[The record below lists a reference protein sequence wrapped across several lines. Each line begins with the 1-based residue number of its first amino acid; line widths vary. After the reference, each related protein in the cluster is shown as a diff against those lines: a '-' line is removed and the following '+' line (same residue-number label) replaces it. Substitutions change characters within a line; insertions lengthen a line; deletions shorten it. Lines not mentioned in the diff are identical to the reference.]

1 MSVPPHPNML
11 GGRATPPAP
20 PSANAATAGGSSST
34 PRAMGV
40 GHRTPQG
47 KSDPGHSMGT
57 ACEGSST
64 LGGGGGVG
72 SGGKTASKP
81 KSDWKKCWDYKQA
94 ATYYKHVHSKE
105 SRWANAEDPVWMEAT
120 DPASGH
126 IFLEHATTGETMWKA
141 EQQYQ
146 AAVGGGGGG
155 DCDKGAGP
163 GPTKESGGRVV
174 GEAGSAAAT
183 SKRQTVWEEIKEP
196 GSGVR
201 YYFSSVSESSQWHP
215 PVWMDYVD
223 TKENVVYYV
232 NTRTN
237 ESLWEKPA
245 GFVAVATEE
254 DPAEASKRGITLHTA
269 FNAFQGKAAAGTQG
283 VGAARS
289 RAPSP
294 SSRRPSLPGGR
305 GRNSCV
311 PGGVT
316 AASRRGSAQRS
327 GVIEQP
333 PLPTPPT
340 VKSKP
345 LSPPQRDP
353 KSSSGG
359 KDNSITP
366 PKPPARTAGSE
377 FAPPP
382 PPREETP
389 VPPASP
395 PHVRGEATP
404 AVTGVASKGEGGA
417 TAFTSSM
424 KPVMTRVPS
433 PPTTPK
439 DGSPAAGRSPRGSV
453 PPPPGPPPAENLPA
467 AVEESDVDSGEEHGD
482 GGNTSGD
489 DEDGIDREAGSAT
502 G

>member
-1 MSVPPHPNML
+1 MSLPPHPNML
-11 GGRATPPAP
+11 AGRATPPSP

-47 KSDPGHSMGT
+47 KSDPGHSIGA
-57 ACEGSST
+57 ACGGSST
-64 LGGGGGVG
+64 LGGG
-72 SGGKTASKP
+72 GGKTASKP

-94 ATYYKHVHSKE
+94 ATFYKHVHTKE
-105 SRWANAEDPVWMEAT
+105 SRWANAEDPAWMEAT

-126 IFLEHATTGETMWKA
+126 IFLEHATTGETRWKA

-146 AAVGGGGGG
+146 ASVGGGGGR
-155 DCDKGAGP
+155 DRDKGAGP
-163 GPTKESGGRVV
+163 ATTKESGGRVV
-174 GEAGSAAAT
+174 GDAGSAAAI
-183 SKRQTVWEEIKEP
+183 SNRQTVWEEIKEP
-196 GSGVR
+196 GSGVS
-201 YYFSSVSESSQWHP
+201 YYFSSESQTSQWHP

-254 DPAEASKRGITLHTA
+254 NSAE
-269 FNAFQGKAAAGTQG
+269 NAFQGKAAAGTQG

-294 SSRRPSLPGGR
+294 SFQRSPPPGVR

-311 PGGVT
+311 PGGVS

-327 GVIEQP
+327 GIIDQP
-333 PLPTPPT
+333 PLPTSPT
-340 VKSKP
+340 VKSTP
-345 LSPPQRDP
+345 LSLPPRCP
-353 KSSSGG
+353 ESPSGG
-359 KDNSITP
+359 KDNNIRP
-366 PKPPARTAGSE
+366 PKPPARTAESE

-382 PPREETP
+382 PPREKTP
-389 VPPASP
+389 VPPAAP
-395 PHVRGEATP
+395 PPARGEATP
-404 AVTGVASKGEGGA
+404 VVTGVASKGEGRA
-417 TAFTSSM
+417 TTFTPSM
-424 KPVMTRVPS
+424 KPVMTSVPS

-439 DGSPAAGRSPRGSV
+439 DGSPARRRSPRGSV

-467 AVEESDVDSGEEHGD
+467 AVEDSDVDSGEEHGD

-489 DEDGIDREAGSAT
+489 DEDGIDLEAGAAT

>member
-1 MSVPPHPNML
+1 
-11 GGRATPPAP
+11 
-20 PSANAATAGGSSST
+20 
-34 PRAMGV
+34 
-40 GHRTPQG
+40 
-47 KSDPGHSMGT
+47 
-57 ACEGSST
+57 
-64 LGGGGGVG
+64 
-72 SGGKTASKP
+72 
-81 KSDWKKCWDYKQA
+81 DYIQA
-94 ATYYKHVHSKE
+94 ATYYNHVHTKE
-105 SRWANAEDPVWMEAT
+105 SRWANPDDPAWMEAT

-126 IFLEHATTGETMWKA
+126 IFLEHATTGETRWKA

-146 AAVGGGGGG
+146 VAVGAGGGR
-155 DCDKGAGP
+155 DRYKGAGP
-163 GPTKESGGRVV
+163 EPTKESGGRVV
-174 GEAGSAAAT
+174 GEAGSAVAT
-183 SKRQTVWEEIKEP
+183 SDRQTVWEEIKEP
-196 GSGVR
+196 GSGVS
-201 YYFSSVSESSQWHP
+201 YYFSSVSQSSQWHP

-237 ESLWEKPA
+237 KSLWEKPA
-245 GFVAVATEE
+245 GFVAVANEE
-254 DPAEASKRGITLHTA
+254 NSAENVFRGKT
-269 FNAFQGKAAAGTQG
+269 AAGTQG

-294 SSRRPSLPGGR
+294 SFQRPPPPGVR
-305 GRNSCV
+305 GRNFFV

-316 AASRRGSAQRS
+316 AASRRGSAQQS
-327 GVIEQP
+327 GIIEQP

-345 LSPPQRDP
+345 LSPPPRHP
-353 KSSSGG
+353 ESPSGG
-359 KDNSITP
+359 KDNNIRP

-395 PHVRGEATP
+395 PPVRGEATT
-404 AVTGVASKGEGGA
+404 AVTGVASKGEGAA
-417 TAFTSSM
+417 TTFTPSM

-453 PPPPGPPPAENLPA
+453 FPPPGPPPTENLPA
-467 AVEESDVDSGEEHGD
+467 VVEDFDVDSGEEHGD

-489 DEDGIDREAGSAT
+489 DEDGIGLEAESAT

>member
-1 MSVPPHPNML
+1 MSEPPHPNML
-11 GGRATPPAP
+11 AGRATPPSP
-20 PSANAATAGGSSST
+20 PSANAATAGGSSSSQ
-34 PRAMGV
+34 PHEKWVFDAALR
-40 GHRTPQG
+40 
-47 KSDPGHSMGT
+47 KSNPGHSMGT

-64 LGGGGGVG
+64 LGGGGVG
-72 SGGKTASKP
+72 SGRKTASKP

-94 ATYYKHVHSKE
+94 ATYYKHVHTKE
-105 SRWANAEDPVWMEAT
+105 SRWANAEDAAWMEAT
-120 DPASGH
+120 DPASGQ
-126 IFLEHATTGETMWKA
+126 IFLEHATTGEMMWKA

-146 AAVGGGGGG
+146 AAVGGEGGR
-155 DCDKGAGP
+155 DCDKGTGP

-196 GSGVR
+196 GSGVS
-201 YYFSSVSESSQWHP
+201 YYFSSVSQSSQWHP

-254 DPAEASKRGITLHTA
+254 DPAEASKR
-269 FNAFQGKAAAGTQG
+269 KAAAGTQG

-294 SSRRPSLPGGR
+294 SSRRPSPPGGQ

-327 GVIEQP
+327 GIIEQP
-333 PLPTPPT
+333 PLPIPPT
-340 VKSKP
+340 VKSKL
-345 LSPPQRDP
+345 LSPPQRDSESP
-353 KSSSGG
+353 SGG
-359 KDNSITP
+359 NDNNITP
-366 PKPPARTAGSE
+366 PKPPARPAENE

-395 PHVRGEATP
+395 PPVRGEATP
-404 AVTGVASKGEGGA
+404 AVTGVAPKGEGGA

-482 GGNTSGD
+482 GGNTS
-489 DEDGIDREAGSAT
+489 EDGINLEAGSAT